1 MATSGVVG
9 GSTIDVNS
17 LVSQLVAAERK
28 PLDDQLARA
37 VSKNTLQVSATSAL
51 LGALSSFQSALN
63 SLKTTNV
70 FSGRSTTSTNKD
82 VVTATAAANAAP
94 GRYDIQVE
102 RLASSQQISSTAFA
116 AGGTTV
122 VGSGTLTLSL
132 GETSFS
138 INVAD
143 PANTLADI
151 RYAINAAADNPGIS
165 AAIINAADG
174 AHLVLTSTKTGAANE
189 IQVTQT
195 GTLAALEYT
204 SDNQANYTQLRP
216 AQDALATVAGYE
228 VSSET
233 NTLASVID
241 GVTLNLASAL
251 PGTTVSVEVGYD
263 KAAAKDKI
271 NAFVTAYN
279 SLRSMMTRLGGYDST
294 TKTGGPMLGDS
305 ILSSIDA
312 EIRRTLSSPVS
323 EAGDTVQTLAAI
335 GITSSSK
342 DGTLSI
348 DATKLDTALANDF
361 DGVARLF
368 GNPETGVA
376 AKLHAQITDRLAD
389 GAAIDTRNKNLQ
401 AEQRALTKKKDDID
415 VRMAIVKQTY
425 MKQFTRL
432 DTLLSSLSSTSA
444 YLSQQLDSLPGWSSK

>member
-174 AHLVLTSTKTGAANE
+174 AHLVLTSTKTGAANQ

-294 TKTGGPMLGDS
+294 TKTGGPMLGDA